1 MGLQPSCLSFSRP
14 GSGARSQALC
24 EGGAPTAAGF
34 SEKLSARS
42 LELLT
47 LERVARLATA
57 DQYARPHVVPIVFVY
72 EPPFVFT
79 PIDAKPKSVEDWR
92 ELRRIKNIETNGRAS
107 VLADVYQENWS
118 KCAWVR
124 IDGVAEILTKGDD
137 HRHALNLLAGKYK
150 QYEGM
155 PLRNA
160 PVIRV
165 RIEHV
170 SQWHG

>member
-1 MGLQPSCLSFSRP
+1 M
-14 GSGARSQALC
+14 
-24 EGGAPTAAGF
+24 
-34 SEKLSARS
+34 
-42 LELLT
+42 
-47 LERVARLATA
+47 
-57 DQYARPHVVPIVFVY
+57 PIVFVY
-72 EPPFVFT
+72 EHPFVYT
-79 PIDAKPKSVEDWR
+79 PIDAKRKSVEDWR
-92 ELRRIKNIETNGRAS
+92 ELRRIKNIETNGRVS
-107 VLADVYQENWS
+107 VLADVYFENWS

-124 IDGVAEILTKGDD
+124 VDGVADILTKGDD

-155 PLRNA
+155 PLRDA

>member
-1 MGLQPSCLSFSRP
+1 M
-14 GSGARSQALC
+14 
-24 EGGAPTAAGF
+24 TDH
-34 SEKLSARS
+34 LSARS

-79 PIDAKPKSVEDWR
+79 PIDAKPKSAEDWHD
-92 ELRRIKNIETNGRAS
+92 LRRIKNIETNGRAS
-107 VLADVYQENWS
+107 VLADVYAENWS

-124 IDGVAEILTKGDD
+124 LDGVADILTKGEE

-155 PLRNA
+155 PLRDA
-160 PVIRV
+160 PVIRL

>member
-1 MGLQPSCLSFSRP
+1 MSP
-14 GSGARSQALC
+14 
-24 EGGAPTAAGF
+24 
-34 SEKLSARS
+34 KLSARS
-42 LELLT
+42 FELLT

-72 EPPFVFT
+72 EDPFLFT
-79 PIDAKPKSVEDWR
+79 PIDAKPKSVDDWR

-107 VLADVYQENWS
+107 VLIDVYHETWS

-124 IDGVAEILTKGDD
+124 IDGVAEVLTAGED
-137 HRHALNLLAGKYK
+137 HRHALNVLAGKYK
-150 QYEGM
+150 QYEGI
-155 PLRNA
+155 PLGEA

>member
-1 MGLQPSCLSFSRP
+1 M
-14 GSGARSQALC
+14 
-24 EGGAPTAAGF
+24 
-34 SEKLSARS
+34 SEALSARS
-42 LELLT
+42 RELL
-47 LERVARLATA
+47 ESARVGHLATA

-79 PIDAKPKSVEDWR
+79 PIDAKPKSVEDWHD
-92 ELRRIKNIETNGRAS
+92 LRRIKNVETNGRAS
-107 VLADVYQENWS
+107 VLVDVYHENWS
-118 KCAWVR
+118 KTAWVR
-124 IDGVAEILTKGDD
+124 IDGVADILTEGDE
-137 HRHALNLLAGKYK
+137 HRRALSLLAGKYK

>member
-1 MGLQPSCLSFSRP
+1 MTERLST
-14 GSGARSQALC
+14 RSI
-24 EGGAPTAAGF
+24 
-34 SEKLSARS
+34 
-42 LELLT
+42 ELVT

-57 DQYARPHVVPIVFVY
+57 DQYARPHIVPIVFVY

-79 PIDAKPKSVEDWR
+79 PIDGKRKSVEDWR
-92 ELRRIKNIETNGRAS
+92 DLRRIRNVETNGRAS
-107 VLADVYQENWS
+107 VLVDVYSENWS

-124 IDGVAEILTKGDD
+124 IDGVAEILTEGDD

-155 PLRNA
+155 PLRDA
-160 PVIRV
+160 QVIRV